1 MKEGEH
7 LHSSHIADSVF
18 NAFLSYTA
26 ITLNSVTIHALQKT
40 SSLPKSLKTLLLSL
54 AVSDL
59 GVGLIVQP
67 LYIVR
72 HVMELKHNTE
82 NNPNYSATFT
92 AFITTANLLSFAS
105 FFGVTALSADRF
117 LAVHLHLRYQELVTH
132 KRVAAAVI
140 LIWVFSATLSFI
152 RLWIPR
158 DISFSIFSVMVALC
172 LLIATSFNYKVF
184 VAVRRHVNIMQALQL
199 QQVAQNVEIINTAR
213 LRKFTVGTFFV
224 YLAVLL
230 CYLPNICV
238 LVILITSEKG
248 TKTKDLQLYT
258 LTLQF
263 MNSSLNPL
271 IYCWKMKH
279 IRIAVMNIL
288 RNILQ
293 SNN

>member
-1 MKEGEH
+1 M
-7 LHSSHIADSVF
+7 
-18 NAFLSYTA
+18 
-26 ITLNSVTIHALQKT
+26 
-40 SSLPKSLKTLLLSL
+40 

-213 LRKFTVGTFFV
+213 LRK
-224 YLAVLL
+224 
-230 CYLPNICV
+230 
-238 LVILITSEKG
+238 
-248 TKTKDLQLYT
+248 LQ
-258 LTLQF
+258 
-263 MNSSLNPL
+263 
-271 IYCWKMKH
+271 
-279 IRIAVMNIL
+279 
-288 RNILQ
+288 
-293 SNN
+293 